1 MSTHSDGPQKSLT
14 AQELDAWLLAAKQKR
29 LALHVQATG
38 PWNGLSRQE
47 AFAEMSCLLE
57 EAFEEVRV
65 VSESLREGSRVVRG
79 ESADLRTHSAQ
90 LMERGATLMER
101 MSQFA
106 PPSPEAVQRAE
117 SQMLTI
123 FKNRQRPAAQ

>member
-1 MSTHSDGPQKSLT
+1 MSTHSDGPQKPVT
-14 AQELDAWLLAAKQKR
+14 AQELDAWLLTAKKKR
-29 LALHVQATG
+29 LVLHVQATG
-38 PWNGLSRQE
+38 PWNSLSRQE
-47 AFAEMSCLLE
+47 AFMEMSCLLE

>member
-1 MSTHSDGPQKSLT
+1 MSTHSDGSPKSLT

-38 PWNGLSRQE
+38 PWDSLSQQE

-65 VSESLREGSRVVRG
+65 VSESLREGSRAVRG
-79 ESADLRTHSAQ
+79 ASADLRTHSTQ
-90 LMERGATLMER
+90 LMERGTTLIER
-101 MSQFA
+101 MSQFVA
-106 PPSPEAVQRAE
+106 PSPEKLQQAE
-117 SQMLTI
+117 SAMLEM
-123 FKNRQRPAAQ
+123 FKGNRKSSEQ